1 MAALPNLDWRKQNA
15 TYSADDARVQGL
27 LAADG
32 TYTGKIDG
40 LRGPKSVAALDA
52 SQIKHNCGGPGKTPD
67 RLIGLKTW
75 GSLLSGKVW

>member
-1 MAALPNLDWRKQNA
+1 MASLPSLDWTHQNGSYGA
-15 TYSADDARVQGL
+15 EDARVQGL

-40 LRGPKSVAALDA
+40 LRGPLSIAALA
-52 SQIKHNCGGPGKTPD
+52 RSQIKHNCGGGKGKAD
-67 RLIGLKTW
+67 LLIGLKTW